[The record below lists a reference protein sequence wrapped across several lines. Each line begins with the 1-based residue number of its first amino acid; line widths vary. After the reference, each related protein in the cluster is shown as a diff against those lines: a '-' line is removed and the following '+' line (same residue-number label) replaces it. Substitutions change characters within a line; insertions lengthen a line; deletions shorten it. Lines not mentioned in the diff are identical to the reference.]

1 MCFAFGKQIQAR
13 ETWNK
18 TLASNTN
25 LDRAAEPFHTEQ
37 FRSVFINVLKDGTVE
52 FRNRGAEFSSTFSNS
67 LGMSVELGDGAAR
80 AVERPDSAHGQQLHV
95 AHF

>member
-1 MCFAFGKQIQAR
+1 MQAR

-18 TLASNTN
+18 TLPGNTQ
-25 LDRAAEPFHTEQ
+25 LDRATEVFHTEQ

-67 LGMSVELGDGAAR
+67 VGMSVTVDDGAAR
-80 AVERPDSAHGQQLHV
+80 AVERKDPAYGLQFQGAHV
-95 AHF
+95 